1 MLEVFFCSKYVT
13 PDRYF
18 FECWSKWKWLDHL
31 GKYKII
37 DHLISL
43 IQQSFFHNF
52 CIFYTSFDLMFLKWI
67 SYFKNITFV
76 NLSFVSLFVLLQ
88 DYLMTLWILIKYTD
102 NSFDNAQLLV
112 LLSNKKHIKKIN
124 GKTYCR
130 HDVYIGLENHCWL
143 WDTPLDGNS

>member
-1 MLEVFFCSKYVT
+1 MLLQTDIFVLFWVLIKVNMIRS
-13 PDRYF
+13 
-18 FECWSKWKWLDHL
+18 L
-31 GKYKII
+31 GPVQNHWPLNFTHSSSTSTFHSFIFAPSTLL
-37 DHLISL
+37 LI
-43 IQQSFFHNF
+43 
-52 CIFYTSFDLMFLKWI
+52 LMFLKWI

-88 DYLMTLWILIKYTD
+88 DYLMTLWIQIKYTD

>member
-1 MLEVFFCSKYVT
+1 MLLQTDIFVLFWVLIKVNMIRS
-13 PDRYF
+13 
-18 FECWSKWKWLDHL
+18 L
-31 GKYKII
+31 GPVQNHWPLNFTHSSSTSTFHSFIFASSTLL
-37 DHLISL
+37 LI
-43 IQQSFFHNF
+43 
-52 CIFYTSFDLMFLKWI
+52 LMFLKWI

-76 NLSFVSLFVLLQ
+76 NVSFVSLFVLLQ
-88 DYLMTLWILIKYTD
+88 DYLMTLWIQIKYTD

>member
-1 MLEVFFCSKYVT
+1 MLLQTDIFVLFWVLIKVNMIRS
-13 PDRYF
+13 
-18 FECWSKWKWLDHL
+18 L
-31 GKYKII
+31 GPVQN
-37 DHLISL
+37 HWPLNFTHSSSTSTFHSL
-43 IQQSFFHNF
+43 IFASSTLLL
-52 CIFYTSFDLMFLKWI
+52 ILMFLKWI

-88 DYLMTLWILIKYTD
+88 DYLMTLWIQIKYTD